1 VTFALQ
7 AGRADADIAVMAADF
22 SSIQNHHEQAVF
34 RAVVDASPRYP
45 AVANNPE
52 LLADVAC
59 VALNRLLPRY
69 IRHEVDYAFYL
80 SERERAE
87 QDRSVCESVDFA
99 FEFVQARLAMRARR

>member
-1 VTFALQ
+1 MNSGAHFG
-7 AGRADADIAVMAADF
+7 AGAADIVRMAADF
-22 SSIQNHHEQAVF
+22 SSIRNQHEQSVF
-34 RAVVDASPRYP
+34 RAVVHALPRYP
-45 AVANNPE
+45 AVANNPD

-87 QDRSVCESVDFA
+87 QERSVAESVAFA
-99 FEFVQARLAMRARR
+99 FEFVQARAAMRARR